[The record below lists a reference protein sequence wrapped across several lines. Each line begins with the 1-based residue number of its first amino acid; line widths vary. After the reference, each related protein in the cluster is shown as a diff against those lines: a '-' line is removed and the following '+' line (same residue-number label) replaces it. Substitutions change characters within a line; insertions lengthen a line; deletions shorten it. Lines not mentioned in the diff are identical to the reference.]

1 MRFLRRLSGTRTG
14 WKTFLFEVAIVVFGV
29 IIALLANQVV
39 TQINRR
45 ADMLETMRIVEADLL
60 IIVQYASERLAAEP
74 CRLEQERQLLTLLQ
88 RDDPYWEPEI
98 SASLNTGF
106 DSQAVPS
113 VLRMP
118 IRGWPETAWQAATS
132 SDSVFALD
140 RLQVSILNDLFES
153 ATSVNS
159 TMDELRE
166 KKALLSHL
174 AIAGEIS
181 PTQRREAIALL
192 ADISTL
198 DSLLVVNITGVR
210 EVILNYYDFQTDA
223 MLTEFDL
230 SVEVAE
236 ASLAEMI
243 ETGRSIYGAC
253 VQASE
258 YAPFV
263 DLTEGLIDIEI
274 DRSVLDAP
282 DEETAK

>member
-1 MRFLRRLSGTRTG
+1 MRFFRRMAGSGTG
-14 WKTFLFEVAIVVFGV
+14 WKTFFFEVTIVVVGV
-29 IIALLANQVV
+29 IIALLANHFV
-39 TQINRR
+39 TQFNRR
-45 ADMLETMRIVEADLL
+45 ADMLETMRSVESDLL
-60 IIVQYASERLAAEP
+60 VIAQYASERLATEP
-74 CRLEQERQLLTLLQ
+74 CRLEQERHLLALLQ
-88 RDDPYWEPEI
+88 RDDPYWQPEV
-98 SASLNTGF
+98 SAPLNTGF

-118 IRGWPETAWQAATS
+118 LRGWPETAWRAATS

-181 PTQRREAIALL
+181 PTQRRDAIALL

-198 DSLLVVNITGVR
+198 EALLVVNMTDAR
-210 EVILNYYDFQTDA
+210 EAILNYYDFQTDA
-223 MLTEFDL
+223 MLTELDL
-230 SVEVAE
+230 SVQVAE
-236 ASLAEMI
+236 ASLAELI
-243 ETGRSIYGAC
+243 ETGRSIYGDC

-258 YAPFV
+258 YAPLV
-263 DLTEGLIDIEI
+263 DLTEGLIDIQI
-274 DRSVLDAP
+274 DRSVLEAP
-282 DEETAK
+282 NEEAAE

>member
-1 MRFLRRLSGTRTG
+1 MRFFRRMAGSGTG
-14 WKTFLFEVAIVVFGV
+14 WKTFFFEVTIVVVGV
-29 IIALLANQVV
+29 IIALLANHFV
-39 TQINRR
+39 TQFNRR
-45 ADMLETMRIVEADLL
+45 ADMLETMRSVESDLL
-60 IIVQYASERLAAEP
+60 VIAQYASERLATEP
-74 CRLEQERQLLTLLQ
+74 CRLEQERHLLALLQ
-88 RDDPYWEPEI
+88 RDDPYWQPEV
-98 SASLNTGF
+98 SAALNTGF

-118 IRGWPETAWQAATS
+118 LRGWPETAWRAATS

-181 PTQRREAIALL
+181 PTQRRDAIALL

-198 DSLLVVNITGVR
+198 EALLVVNMTDAR
-210 EVILNYYDFQTDA
+210 EAILNYYDFQTDA
-223 MLTEFDL
+223 MLTELDL
-230 SVEVAE
+230 SVQVAE
-236 ASLAEMI
+236 ASLAELI
-243 ETGRSIYGAC
+243 ETGRSIYGDC

-258 YAPFV
+258 YAPLV
-263 DLTEGLIDIEI
+263 DLTEGLIDIQI
-274 DRSVLDAP
+274 DRSVLEAP
-282 DEETAK
+282 NEEAAE

>member
-1 MRFLRRLSGTRTG
+1 MRFFRRMAGSGTG
-14 WKTFLFEVAIVVFGV
+14 WKTFFFEVTIVVVGV
-29 IIALLANQVV
+29 IVALLANHFV
-39 TQINRR
+39 TQFNRR
-45 ADMLETMRIVEADLL
+45 ADMLETMRSVESDLL
-60 IIVQYASERLAAEP
+60 VIAQYASERLAAEP
-74 CRLEQERQLLTLLQ
+74 CRIEQERHLLALLQ
-88 RDDPYWEPEI
+88 RDDPYWQPEV
-98 SASLNTGF
+98 SAPLNTGF

-118 IRGWPETAWQAATS
+118 LRGWPETAWRAATS

-174 AIAGEIS
+174 AIEGEIS
-181 PTQRREAIALL
+181 AAQRREAIALL

-223 MLTEFDL
+223 MLTELDL

-236 ASLAEMI
+236 ASLAGLI
-243 ETGRSIYGAC
+243 ETGRSIYGDC

-258 YAPFV
+258 YAPLV
-263 DLTEGLIDIEI
+263 DLTERLIDFEI
-274 DRSVLDAP
+274 DRSVLEAP
-282 DEETAK
+282 NEEAAE

>member
-98 SASLNTGF
+98 SASLNMGF

>member
-140 RLQVSILNDLFES
+140 RLQVTILNDLFES

-174 AIAGEIS
+174 AIAGE
-181 PTQRREAIALL
+181 
-192 ADISTL
+192 
-198 DSLLVVNITGVR
+198 
-210 EVILNYYDFQTDA
+210 
-223 MLTEFDL
+223 
-230 SVEVAE
+230 
-236 ASLAEMI
+236 
-243 ETGRSIYGAC
+243 
-253 VQASE
+253 
-258 YAPFV
+258 
-263 DLTEGLIDIEI
+263 
-274 DRSVLDAP
+274 
-282 DEETAK
+282 

>member
-1 MRFLRRLSGTRTG
+1 MRFFRRMAGSGTG
-14 WKTFLFEVAIVVFGV
+14 WKTFFFEVTIVVVGV
-29 IIALLANQVV
+29 IIALLANHFV
-39 TQINRR
+39 TQFNRR
-45 ADMLETMRIVEADLL
+45 ADMLETMRSVESDLL
-60 IIVQYASERLAAEP
+60 VIAQYASERLATEP
-74 CRLEQERQLLTLLQ
+74 CRLEQERHLLALLQ
-88 RDDPYWEPEI
+88 RDDPYWQPEV
-98 SASLNTGF
+98 SAPLNTGF

-118 IRGWPETAWQAATS
+118 LRGWPETAWRAATS

-181 PTQRREAIALL
+181 PTQRRDAIALL

-198 DSLLVVNITGVR
+198 EALLVVNMTDAR
-210 EVILNYYDFQTDA
+210 EAILNYYDFQTDA
-223 MLTEFDL
+223 MLTELDL
-230 SVEVAE
+230 SVQVAE
-236 ASLAEMI
+236 ASLAELI
-243 ETGRSIYGAC
+243 ETGRSIYGDC

-258 YAPFV
+258 YAPLV
-263 DLTEGLIDIEI
+263 GLTEGLIDIQI
-274 DRSVLDAP
+274 DRSVLEAP
-282 DEETAK
+282 NEEAAE

>member
-1 MRFLRRLSGTRTG
+1 MAGSGTG
-14 WKTFLFEVAIVVFGV
+14 WKTFFFEVTIVVVGV
-29 IIALLANQVV
+29 IVALLANHFV
-39 TQINRR
+39 TQFNRR
-45 ADMLETMRIVEADLL
+45 ADMLETMRSVESDLL
-60 IIVQYASERLAAEP
+60 VIAQYASERLAAEP
-74 CRLEQERQLLTLLQ
+74 CRIEQERHLLALLQ
-88 RDDPYWEPEI
+88 RDDPYWQPEV
-98 SASLNTGF
+98 SAPLNTGF

-118 IRGWPETAWQAATS
+118 LRGWPETAWRAATS

-174 AIAGEIS
+174 AIEGEIS
-181 PTQRREAIALL
+181 AAQRREAIALL

-223 MLTEFDL
+223 MLTELDL

-236 ASLAEMI
+236 ASLAGLI
-243 ETGRSIYGAC
+243 ETGRSIYGDC

-258 YAPFV
+258 YAPLV
-263 DLTEGLIDIEI
+263 DLTERLIDFEI
-274 DRSVLDAP
+274 DRSVLEAP
-282 DEETAK
+282 NEEAAE